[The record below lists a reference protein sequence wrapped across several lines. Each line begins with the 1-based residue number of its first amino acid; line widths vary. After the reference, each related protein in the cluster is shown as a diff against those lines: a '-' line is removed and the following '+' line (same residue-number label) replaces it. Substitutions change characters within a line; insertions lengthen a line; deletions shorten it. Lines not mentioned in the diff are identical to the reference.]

1 MGAKACEAVKGSDA
15 RRSTSAC
22 ITMGIREPPV
32 SVTLLQATVRRLNE
46 RGLALLTK
54 TAQATNRAERLASWK
69 EILPLWA
76 RASEATLGRAARC
89 PMVLLD
95 FNFQHVA
102 WWSRVIKTQRG
113 GEYRQPRLSA
123 FRTDDAIPLARD
135 LLLEAWSAARSLS
148 HVSSLVFGMAPEVT
162 TLISRLSP
170 RDLERVVVQEIQEMR
185 PRWENRPMFWKELF
199 HAATQMDDESLANVH
214 LHCLQLLGGEHAS
227 THGMPM
233 ASATAVRSPVIEA
246 TVEKSYGEVPIAP
259 RSLEFR

>member
-1 MGAKACEAVKGSDA
+1 MGMQESPIGVK
-15 RRSTSAC
+15 
-22 ITMGIREPPV
+22 
-32 SVTLLQATVRRLNE
+32 LLQTTVRRLNE

-76 RASEATLGRAARC
+76 HARETTLGRAARC

-95 FNFQHVA
+95 FNFQRAA
-102 WWSRVIKTQRG
+102 WWTRVIKTQRC
-113 GEYRQPRLSA
+113 GEYRQPKLSA
-123 FRTDDAIPLARD
+123 FRADDAIPLARD
-135 LLLEAWSAARSLS
+135 LLLEAWSATRSMS
-148 HVSSLVFGMAPEVT
+148 HVSSLVFGMAPDVT

-170 RDLERVVVQEIQEMR
+170 RELDRVVVQEIQEMR

-214 LHCLQLLGGEHAS
+214 LHCLQLLGGEYAS
-227 THGMPM
+227 MYGNPM
-233 ASATAVRSPVIEA
+233 ASVDTAKGPVIEA
-246 TVEKSYGEVPIAP
+246 PVEKSYHEAPIEP

>member
-1 MGAKACEAVKGSDA
+1 ME
-15 RRSTSAC
+15 
-22 ITMGIREPPV
+22 MREPPIR
-32 SVTLLQATVRRLNE
+32 VTLLQATVRRLNE

-76 RASEATLGRAARC
+76 RASEATLSRAARC

-102 WWSRVIKTQRG
+102 WWSRVIRTPRG

-135 LLLEAWSAARSLS
+135 LLLEAWSATRSLS
-148 HVSSLVFGMAPEVT
+148 HVSSLVFGMAPEVA

-170 RDLERVVVQEIQEMR
+170 RDLDRVVVQEIQEMR
-185 PRWENRPMFWKELF
+185 PRWENRSMFWTELF
-199 HAATQMDDESLANVH
+199 HAATQTDDESLANVH
-214 LHCLQLLGGEHAS
+214 LHCLQLLGGEYAS
-227 THGMPM
+227 MCSNPL
-233 ASATAVRSPVIEA
+233 ATADAAKEPMIE
-246 TVEKSYGEVPIAP
+246 TSVEKSYSEAPIEP